1 MLRILVN
8 TMKKWSMP
16 LLVIW
21 KVVAKRDFLHVFR
34 YQDFRYTQGDCRCS
48 AFGIL
53 NSDVAVRSKALA
65 VTVYFSMIL
74 DPFHVNLD
82 LWPSIRMYGCWK
94 KITNPK
100 YLRSQSK
107 KNARR
112 MLYRYLHYFWQKPVF
127 LNVFDNWNQTIISYR
142 YLVAFEILWSVA
154 SVHCCCNNLAN
165 KKILSCT

>member
-8 TMKKWSMP
+8 TMKKWTMP
-16 LLVIW
+16 FLVIW

-34 YQDFRYTQGDCRCS
+34 CQDFRYTQGDRNCS

-94 KITNPK
+94 KNYK
-100 YLRSQSK
+100 SEVLAVSVK
-107 KNARR
+107 KKRQENA
-112 MLYRYLHYFWQKPVF
+112 LSISALFLTETSFPWCVWQLKPNHHF
-127 LNVFDNWNQTIISYR
+127 IPLLGCIWNTLKR
-142 YLVAFEILWSVA
+142 CFRLL
-154 SVHCCCNNLAN
+154 L
-165 KKILSCT
+165 L